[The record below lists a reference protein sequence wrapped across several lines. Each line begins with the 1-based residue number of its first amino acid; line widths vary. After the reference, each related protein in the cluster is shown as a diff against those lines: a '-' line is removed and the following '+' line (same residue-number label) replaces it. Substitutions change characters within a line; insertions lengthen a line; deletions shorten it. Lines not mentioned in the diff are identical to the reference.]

1 MIFLH
6 SENQSKCARVLAS
19 KLGEWLEQDRKVLWL
34 LSGGSNIAIS
44 VEAFNILKKEYP
56 ARIMPNLAVTLT
68 DERYGKPG
76 HHDSNWQHL
85 LDAGFMMKDI
95 WAVPVLS
102 NLPLDKTVEKYIENY
117 KEMSHWADVVIGQFG
132 IGPDGHIAG
141 ILPGSIAVTCK
152 ENACGYD
159 GGKFVRVTL
168 TPHAIRSIDSAYTFA
183 FGSSKKEAVEK
194 LHKDDISIS
203 DLPAQVLK
211 KIPESCLYSDQI

>member
-6 SENQSKCARVLAS
+6 SESQSKCARVLAS

-68 DERYGKPG
+68 DERFGKVG

-85 LDAGFMMKDI
+85 LDAGFVMSEI
-95 WAVPVLS
+95 WSVPVL
-102 NLPLDKTVEKYIENY
+102 NNIPLDKTVEKFTENY
-117 KEMSHWADVVIGQFG
+117 KELSHWADVVIGQFG

-141 ILPGSIAVTCK
+141 ILPGSVAVTSK
-152 ENACGYD
+152 ENVCGYD
-159 GGKFVRVTL
+159 GGKFIRVTL
-168 TPHAIRSIDSAYTFA
+168 TLHAIRSIDIAYSFA
-183 FGSSKKEAVEK
+183 FGSSKKEAIQK
-194 LHKDDISIS
+194 LHKDDVSVS
-203 DLPAQVLK
+203 DEPAEILK
-211 KIPESCLYSDQI
+211 KIPESYLFSDQV